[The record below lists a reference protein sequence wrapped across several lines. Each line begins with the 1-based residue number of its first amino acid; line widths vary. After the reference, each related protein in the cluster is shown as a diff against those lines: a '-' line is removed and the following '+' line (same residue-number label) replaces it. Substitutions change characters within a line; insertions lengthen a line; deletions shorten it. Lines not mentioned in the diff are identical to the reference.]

1 MTGTESLAEV
11 VITLSYYCPK
21 LTFKIFVANFD
32 WNTQEIS
39 KSQAY
44 KSKSKMAVLSKASE
58 QKVKAVRT
66 QCATCQQILSMRQVA
81 SAIFTVLL

>member
-1 MTGTESLAEV
+1 MTGTQSLAV
-11 VITLSYYCPK
+11 VLIILSYCCPK

-44 KSKSKMAVLSKASE
+44 KSKSKLAVLSKASE
-58 QKVKAVRT
+58 QKVKAER
-66 QCATCQQILSMRQVA
+66 
-81 SAIFTVLL
+81 TVLHFNVQPVSRF

>member
-1 MTGTESLAEV
+1 MTGTQSLAEV
-11 VITLSYYCPK
+11 VICCPK
-21 LTFKIFVANFD
+21 LTFKIFVANSD

-58 QKVKAVRT
+58 QKVKAVT
-66 QCATCQQILSMRQVA
+66 T
-81 SAIFTVLL
+81 F